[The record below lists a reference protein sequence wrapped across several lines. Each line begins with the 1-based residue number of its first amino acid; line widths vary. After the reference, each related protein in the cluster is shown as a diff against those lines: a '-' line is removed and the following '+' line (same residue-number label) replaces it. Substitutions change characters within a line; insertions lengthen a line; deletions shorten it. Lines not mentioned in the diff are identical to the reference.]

1 MPEAKTLT
9 SEYSAAERKQLLRLA
24 HHAIAAELQGAA
36 LDKDSPSPHLSQ
48 PRGAFTSL
56 HIHGRLRG
64 CIGYVMPIHPLY
76 RAVAE
81 TAAAAAFRDL
91 RFEPVSDS
99 DLPLLHVEISILSP
113 MFPIS
118 PEQVEVGRHGLM
130 VSRGGAR
137 GLLLPQVPL
146 QWGWDRERFLAE
158 TCRKAGLPADAWRH
172 GAKIEAFTAEV
183 FAENDPGDSLRD

>member
-1 MPEAKTLT
+1 MADC
-9 SEYSAAERKQLLRLA
+9 
-24 HHAIAAELQGAA
+24 G
-36 LDKDSPSPHLSQ
+36 D
-48 PRGAFTSL
+48 
-56 HIHGRLRG
+56 
-64 CIGYVMPIHPLY
+64 GYVMPIHPLY